1 MKRREF
7 ISLLGG
13 AAAAWTL
20 AARAQQATK
29 VPRIGI
35 LSPGRSEFPDP
46 NFNMLNALLQRLH
59 ELGYTDG
66 QNLAVERQFADGS
79 SDRLRELA
87 AELVRRKPDI
97 IIAFSTTAALPAKQ
111 ATSTI
116 PIVAVAMADPVE
128 DELVASL
135 ARPGVNV
142 TGTTFL
148 GPELVAKRLQL
159 LSEVV
164 PQHSRVAV
172 LWHPRAYGDRTM
184 TDMLKE
190 AEHAA
195 QTLGMHLQFVPAASP
210 DDITSAFSVIT
221 RERADALSVFPSPIL
236 FAQWGRIASIA
247 ADKRLPAIYGA
258 REGAEVGGI
267 MSYGA
272 NLPDLA
278 RQTSMYVD
286 KILKGAKP
294 ADLPVQQPTKFEL
307 VINLKAARA
316 LGLTITRYFLLI
328 ADEVI
333 SDAARIPDAARR
345 RGGISFHTA
354 PPLRAGS
361 GPHLPHWLRV
371 SSAARGGDV
380 RGVLRGAARPRL
392 RRGPKSQR
400 YPGGIWYSQRATGK

>member
-1 MKRREF
+1 
-7 ISLLGG
+7 
-13 AAAAWTL
+13 
-20 AARAQQATK
+20 
-29 VPRIGI
+29 
-35 LSPGRSEFPDP
+35 
-46 NFNMLNALLQRLH
+46 MLNAFLQGLQ

-66 QNLAVERQFADGS
+66 QNLAIERQYADGS

-97 IIAFSTTAALPAKQ
+97 IVAFSTTAARPAKQ
-111 ATSTI
+111 ATGTI

-135 ARPGVNV
+135 ARPGGNV

-184 TDMLKE
+184 ADMLKE
-190 AEHAA
+190 AENAA
-195 QTLGMHLQFVPAASP
+195 QTLGMHLQFVPAAGP
-210 DDITSAFSVIT
+210 DDITSAFSVIS
-221 RERADALSVFPSPIL
+221 REHADALSVFPSPIL
-236 FAQWGRIASIA
+236 FAEWGRIARIA
-247 ADKRLPAIYGA
+247 ADKRLPAIYAA
-258 REGAEVGGI
+258 REGVEIGGL

-278 RQTSMYVD
+278 RQTAVYVD

-316 LGLTITRYFLLI
+316 LGLTITRDFLLI

-333 SDAARIPDAARR
+333 E
-345 RGGISFHTA
+345 
-354 PPLRAGS
+354 
-361 GPHLPHWLRV
+361 
-371 SSAARGGDV
+371 
-380 RGVLRGAARPRL
+380 
-392 RRGPKSQR
+392 
-400 YPGGIWYSQRATGK
+400 